1 VSTPAADGADGT
13 SGLPYPEHTPR
24 GREDLPDH
32 GPGAPA
38 PWGLRA
44 TARIID
50 LVVVLVPATLL
61 AEAFGVRRDDEG
73 LLVGPMWPR
82 LIFPSLFIAYEL
94 VTTGVLRRSVG
105 KFLCRITVVQ
115 WTTGAAPTPRQGL
128 VRGVVAGIWF
138 LLALIGG
145 VLGYLV
151 FVPVVVY
158 LTSIADSLYRGVHD
172 KAAGTIVLADPQR
185 GRVRPE

>member
-1 VSTPAADGADGT
+1 MDTPAPADPDPT
-13 SGLPYPEHTPR
+13 PGLPYPDRTPQR
-24 GREDLPDH
+24 RDDLPAG

-82 LIFPSLFIAYEL
+82 LIFPLLFIAYEL
-94 VTTGVLRRSVG
+94 VTTGVVRRSVG

-115 WTTGAAPTPRQGL
+115 WATGAPPTPKQGL

-172 KAAGTIVLADPQR
+172 KAAGTIVLADPLR